1 MDRKLLKKFEIAG
14 AVFTLLVGIILHFAY
29 ELTGGAMWTLL
40 FASVNESVWEH
51 VKIFTMPYFVW
62 GVVEFCVC
70 KTYFK
75 RFFVAKIVGLWFLGA
90 VTIGF
95 FYIYSLFLGKTV
107 LIIDIL
113 SIVVWIILAHMLSY
127 KLYMSS
133 KPIEVWFSPAL
144 FMLVLYASMY
154 FSFTA
159 CPPEAEIFRDPIT
172 GRYGIIP
179 DNIDTGAFMLD
190 IDTGK
195 ITI

>member
-14 AVFTLLVGIILHFAY
+14 AVFTLIAGTVLHFAY

-51 VKIFTMPYFVW
+51 VKIFTMPYFAW
-62 GVVEFCVC
+62 AVVELCVC

-75 RFFVAKIVGLWFLGA
+75 RFFVAKIVGLWFLGGI
-90 VTIGF
+90 TIGF
-95 FYIYSLFLGKTV
+95 FFLYSSLLGKNV
-107 LIIDIL
+107 LIIDII
-113 SIVVWIILAHMLSY
+113 SIIVWIIFAYVLSY

-144 FMLVLYASMY
+144 FMLVLYAAMY

-159 CPPEAEIFRDPIT
+159 CPPEAAIFRDPIT

-179 DNIDTGAFMLD
+179 ENIDTGAFMLD
-190 IDTGK
+190 IDSGK